1 LPYILRRLCGTGG
14 AAAVSSI
21 PSWKEGR
28 WKVFLIGFVS
38 ESPKLAYLYPLFE
51 SGFGFVVL
59 VLEEVGGVLVPR
71 QNGCE
76 NKKINAIV

>member
-1 LPYILRRLCGTGG
+1 MRNRGE
-14 AAAVSSI
+14 AAVSSI
-21 PSWKEGR
+21 LSWKEGY
-28 WKVFLIGFVS
+28 WKVFLMGFVS

-51 SGFGFVVL
+51 SGFGFVVR